1 MTCLGNEWAFQIL
14 RFIRHNVLWKEIW
27 ISASTIVSVV
37 FTVYELCNILSPSRQ
52 KNQQEQKRKYKYNH
66 FKYFLVLHKINWIR
80 LDLKFLKWHLRVF
93 THSFPP
99 LFSQHKFDFWFF
111 GIRCNGFWLA
121 CKEGCS
127 IDDFVEYTG
136 HAKYIVLTLLSPK

>member
-1 MTCLGNEWAFQIL
+1 M
-14 RFIRHNVLWKEIW
+14 LWKEIW

-80 LDLKFLKWHLRVF
+80 LDLKFLNGILEYSP
-93 THSFPP
+93 THS
-99 LFSQHKFDFWFF
+99 LLCSVNTNLISGSLGFDVM
-111 GIRCNGFWLA
+111 
-121 CKEGCS
+121 
-127 IDDFVEYTG
+127 DFDLHVKR
-136 HAKYIVLTLLSPK
+136 AAVLMTLLNTQDMLST